1 LRGKVAFSNPK
12 VGQIE
17 GPTTQFGGCSWMEE
31 TLLHKTT
38 AKNNTLSLLQ
48 RLQAMGR
55 TTFGI
60 LLDILQQ
67 EGRNVIPSRNDSW
80 SE

>member
-1 LRGKVAFSNPK
+1 
-12 VGQIE
+12 
-17 GPTTQFGGCSWMEE
+17 MEE

-48 RLQAMGR
+48 RLQAVGR